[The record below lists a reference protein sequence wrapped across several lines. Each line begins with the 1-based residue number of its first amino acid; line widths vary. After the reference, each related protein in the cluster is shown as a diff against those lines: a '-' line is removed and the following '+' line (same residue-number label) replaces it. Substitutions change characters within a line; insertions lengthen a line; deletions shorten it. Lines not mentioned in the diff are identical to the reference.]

1 MGKQIQ
7 LGGFP
12 EAEWVRL
19 IHAAWVDTEP
29 GVSEWEKDGM
39 CMACS
44 NCKHRAGKYKHK
56 TYRYCPWCGA
66 KMDAIVLDKNHAFEA
81 HVDDSTEALKEYIFR
96 GFKIMEK

>member
-1 MGKQIQ
+1 MID
-7 LGGFP
+7 GFP
-12 EAEWVRL
+12 AEPELVPL

-29 GVSEWEKDGM
+29 GIAEWKKGDM

-66 KMDAIVLDKNHAFEA
+66 KMDIPVTRSSPSAEEK
-81 HVDDSTEALKEYIFR
+81 LKTYVFT
-96 GFKIMEK
+96 GKIER

>member
-1 MGKQIQ
+1 MIKMEEGMMQ
-7 LGGFP
+7 LIDGYP
-12 EAEWVRL
+12 EAPELVPL

-29 GVSEWEKDGM
+29 GKADWKKGDM

-66 KMDAIVLDKNHAFEA
+66 KMDA
-81 HVDDSTEALKEYIFR
+81 
-96 GFKIMEK
+96 

>member
-1 MGKQIQ
+1 MMKLIDGYPAE
-7 LGGFP
+7 P
-12 EAEWVRL
+12 ELVPL

-29 GVSEWEKDGM
+29 HLSEWKKDGM

-44 NCKHRAGKYKHK
+44 NCKHRAGKNKHK

-81 HVDDSTEALKEYIFR
+81 HVDDCTEAPKEYIFH
-96 GFKIMEK
+96 GFKIMDK

>member
-1 MGKQIQ
+1 MIDGY
-7 LGGFP
+7 P
-12 EAEWVRL
+12 EATELVSL

-29 GVSEWEKDGM
+29 RLPEWKKDGM
-39 CMACS
+39 CMVCS

-81 HVDDSTEALKEYIFR
+81 HVVDSADEIKEYKFL
-96 GFKIMEK
+96 GFKIMDK

>member
-1 MGKQIQ
+1 MIDGY
-7 LGGFP
+7 P
-12 EAEWVRL
+12 EEPELVPL

-29 GVSEWEKDGM
+29 GTAEWRKGDM

-66 KMDAIVLDKNHAFEA
+66 KMDGIALDKNHAFTA
-81 HVDDSTEALKEYIFR
+81 HVVDSVDVIKEYKFL

>member
-1 MGKQIQ
+1 MSEQIQ

-12 EAEWVRL
+12 ETEWVRL

-29 GVSEWEKDGM
+29 GKAEWKKGNM
-39 CMACS
+39 NMACS

-66 KMDAIVLDKNHAFEA
+66 KMDIPVAKPERIADELVREITFVGKLSA
-81 HVDDSTEALKEYIFR
+81 KE
-96 GFKIMEK
+96 MPSP